1 MDDFHIQ
8 LVQIMVM
15 QDYGNAKKKLRLKGP
30 YFNSRLQF
38 YVLFFSKRYSYLHNS
53 FPKISFKY
61 KETNMEALEI
71 WLIWNEM
78 TLVALQFSQNSEL

>member
-1 MDDFHIQ
+1 M
-8 LVQIMVM
+8 
-15 QDYGNAKKKLRLKGP
+15 ATLKRS
-30 YFNSRLQF
+30 F
-38 YVLFFSKRYSYLHNS
+38 VLKVHTLTVACNFTFFFFSKRYSYLHNS

-78 TLVALQFSQNSEL
+78 TLVALQFSQNLEL